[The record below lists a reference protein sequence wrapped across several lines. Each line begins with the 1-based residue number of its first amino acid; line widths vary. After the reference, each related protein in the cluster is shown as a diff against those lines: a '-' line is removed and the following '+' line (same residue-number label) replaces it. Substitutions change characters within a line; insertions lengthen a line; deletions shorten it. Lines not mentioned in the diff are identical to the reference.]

1 MHENIGTTPTE
12 IREYI
17 RVPDGEARVED
28 RVPVEVAAA
37 AAAAE
42 VNKERLGK
50 GKEEEEERKWTGEEE
65 EDRLPVNNDRSEEN
79 G

>member
-1 MHENIGTTPTE
+1 MRGTNGRPQTAQCRVGGTTPTE
-12 IREYI
+12 IHEYI
-17 RVPDGEARVED
+17 RVPDGEAREED

-50 GKEEEEERKWTGEEE
+50 GKEEEEERK
-65 EDRLPVNNDRSEEN
+65 
-79 G
+79 